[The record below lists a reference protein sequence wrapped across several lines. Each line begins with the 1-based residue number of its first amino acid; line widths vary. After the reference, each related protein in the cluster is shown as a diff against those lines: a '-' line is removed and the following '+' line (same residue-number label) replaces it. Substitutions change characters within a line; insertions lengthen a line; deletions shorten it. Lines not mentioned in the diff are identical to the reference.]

1 MAQTITAERASWE
14 DLTESG
20 DSRQLR
26 GKPDWTDLLF
36 FVLLSVGAA
45 YALTTYSESMDIY
58 EKWILVGTVP
68 FVVWLGWLW
77 RPLRTYMVASGLTAL
92 FAIWLYDGNLANA
105 EQNFFLKYFFSS
117 QSAILWMCLMYL
129 LATVCYW
136 IGFAS
141 TTAAWLGTFL
151 SWGATYAGTVGLLV
165 RWREGHL
172 MGPDLGHIPVSNL
185 YEVFVLFA
193 LITTLFYL
201 YYERRYATRALGGF
215 VMLVVTSIVIFL
227 LWYSFTREA
236 YEIQPLVPA
245 LKSWWMK
252 LHVPTNFIGYG
263 TFSLAAMVGF
273 AYLVKENGET
283 KSYKKLAPLF
293 ILGVLL
299 AAEPMVFRTEG
310 LSATWMIYFGI
321 GAVLVGG
328 ILAFRRP
335 IAQKLPKLEVLDD
348 IMYRAIAIGFAFF
361 TVATILGALWAADA
375 WGAYWQWDPKETW
388 ALIVWLNYAAWLHL
402 RLMKGMRGTLAAY
415 WSLVGLLITGF
426 AFLGV
431 NMFLSGLH
439 SYGEL

>member
-36 FVLLSVGAA
+36 FVVLAAGAA

-68 FVVWLGWLW
+68 FVVWVGWLW

-117 QSAILWMCLMYL
+117 QSAILWMCMMYL
-129 LATVCYW
+129 LATICYW

-141 TTAAWLGTFL
+141 NTAAWLGTFL

-193 LITTLFYL
+193 IITTLFYL

-215 VMLVVTSIVIFL
+215 VMLVVTSIVVFL

-310 LSATWMIYFGI
+310 LSATWMLYFGI
-321 GAVLVGG
+321 GAVLVGS

-335 IAQKLPKLEVLDD
+335 ISQKLPKLEVLDD

-402 RLMKGMRGTLAAY
+402 RLMKGMRGTIAAY
-415 WSLVGLLITGF
+415 WALVGLLITGF

>member
-1 MAQTITAERASWE
+1 MNEPVAAVANDWD
-14 DLTESG
+14 DLSESG
-20 DSRQLR
+20 DGRIER
-26 GKPDWTDLLF
+26 GRPDWTDVLF
-36 FVLLSVGAA
+36 FVLLALGAA
-45 YALTTYSESMDIY
+45 FALKQYSQAMDIY
-58 EKWILVGTVP
+58 EKTILVFTVP
-68 FVVWLGWLW
+68 SLVWLGWLW
-77 RPLRTYMVASGLTAL
+77 RPLRTLFVTMGIASL
-92 FAIWLYDGNLANA
+92 FAIWLYQGDLARA
-105 EQNFFLKYFFSS
+105 EQVFFLKYLFSS
-117 QSAILWMCLMYL
+117 QSAILWMSVLFIV
-129 LATVCYW
+129 ATFCYW
-136 IGFAS
+136 AGFVS
-141 TTAAWLGTFL
+141 TTAAWLGTAL
-151 SWGATYAGTVGLLV
+151 TWGAVFAGSTGLMV

-193 LITTLFYL
+193 LVTALFYL
-201 YYERRYATRALGGF
+201 YYERRYGTRALGGF
-215 VMLVVTSIVIFL
+215 VMLVITSSVVFL

-236 YEIQPLVPA
+236 YQIQPLVPA

-252 LHVPTNFIGYG
+252 IHVPANFIGYG

-273 AYLVKENGET
+273 AYLVKQHGQT
-283 KSYKKLAPLF
+283 KSWLKLAPLF

-321 GAVLVGG
+321 GALIVGT
-328 ILAFRRP
+328 ILAFRAP
-335 IAQKLPKLEVLDD
+335 IAARLPSFEVLDD

-402 RLMKGMRGTLAAY
+402 RLMKGLRGTMAAY
-415 WSLVGLLITGF
+415 WALVGLLVTCF

-439 SYGEL
+439 SYGAL

>member
-1 MAQTITAERASWE
+1 MAQTITAERDQWE
-14 DLTESG
+14 ELTESG
-20 DSRQLR
+20 DARQVR

-36 FVLLSVGAA
+36 FVVLSIGAA
-45 YALTTYSESMDIY
+45 YALFAYPDSMDIY
-58 EKWILVGTVP
+58 EKWILAGTVP
-68 FVVWLGWLW
+68 TMVWLGWLW
-77 RPLRTYMVASGLTAL
+77 RPLRTYMVVTGLTAL
-92 FAIWLYDGNLANA
+92 FAIWLYSGNLARA
-105 EQNFFLKYFFSS
+105 DENFFLQYFFSS
-117 QSAILWMCLMYL
+117 QAAILWMCLL
-129 LATVCYW
+129 FLIATVCYW
-136 IGFAS
+136 VGFAS
-141 TTAAWLGTFL
+141 HTAAWMGTAL
-151 SWGATYAGTVGLLV
+151 AWSATYAGSVGLLV

-172 MGPDLGHIPVSNL
+172 LGPDLGHIPVSNL

-193 LITTLFYL
+193 IVTALFYL

-227 LWYSFTREA
+227 LWYSLTRGA
-236 YEIQPLVPA
+236 HEIEPLVPA
-245 LKSWWMK
+245 LDSWWMK

-263 TFSLAAMVGF
+263 TFSLAAMVAF
-273 AYLVKENGET
+273 AYLIKENGET
-283 KSYKKLAPLF
+283 TSYKKLAPLF

-299 AAEPMVFRTEG
+299 AAEPMVFRTDG
-310 LSATWMIYFGI
+310 LSATWMLYFGI
-321 GAVLVGG
+321 GAVLIGS
-328 ILAFRRP
+328 IMAFRRP
-335 IAQKLPKLEVLDD
+335 IAKRLPSFEVLDD

-415 WSLVGLLITGF
+415 WALVGLLITGF